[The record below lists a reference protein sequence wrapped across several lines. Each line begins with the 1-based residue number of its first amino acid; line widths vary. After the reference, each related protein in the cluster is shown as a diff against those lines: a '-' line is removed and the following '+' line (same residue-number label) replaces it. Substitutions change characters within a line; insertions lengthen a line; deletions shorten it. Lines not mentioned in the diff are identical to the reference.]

1 MSQKILHQQPPS
13 LLAFAAL
20 LAGNIAIAFGPLLV
34 RFADSGPIA
43 TGFWRLALATPF
55 LFFVRY
61 RFGFRFSALCKSTI
75 WLATIAGL
83 FFGVDII
90 LWHIGIFQTKMA
102 NATLFANCASLILV
116 VYGIFVARKMPSK
129 WESAAVLFAFVGA
142 ALLMG
147 QSLDLSPRHFQGDI
161 LSLAAGLTYTVYL
174 VLMMRVRQNTESW
187 GALGM
192 ASAVAAVIL
201 LSASIVAAGQNL
213 QLGWQNGFA
222 FDMSQSGTGAV
233 ARLVLENV
241 RRDDAYLTANSN
253 LWAMPPNDANSLGRW
268 QCYEATGTTVSDSGP
283 NGYNVT
289 LASATWW
296 AGDAGSGNDL
306 APATTLI
313 NKECPRA
320 AAGRFGYFAGRVSPF
335 ARF

>member
-1 MSQKILHQQPPS
+1 MQRGFMSHKILHQQPPS

-55 LFFVRY
+55 LFFVGY
-61 RFGFRFSALCKSTI
+61 RFGFRFSALGKSTV

-147 QSLDLSPRHFQGDI
+147 QSLDLSPLHFQGDI
-161 LSLAAGLTYTVYL
+161 LSLGAGLTYTVYL

-192 ASAVAAVIL
+192 ASAVAAVVL
-201 LSASIVAAGQNL
+201 LAASLSAGEQVIPTSWWPVVLLAFTSQFFGQGCLTYALPHFSPLVIGLALLL
-213 QLGWQNGFA
+213 Q
-222 FDMSQSGTGAV
+222 
-233 ARLVLENV
+233 
-241 RRDDAYLTANSN
+241 
-253 LWAMPPNDANSLGRW
+253 
-268 QCYEATGTTVSDSGP
+268 
-283 NGYNVT
+283 
-289 LASATWW
+289 
-296 AGDAGSGNDL
+296 
-306 APATTLI
+306 PALS
-313 NKECPRA
+313 A
-320 AAGRFGYFAGRVSPF
+320 AAGWLAFGETLTAMDFTGSALVMIALVLVRKQ
-335 ARF
+335 

>member
-55 LFFVRY
+55 LFLVGY
-61 RFGFRFSALCKSTI
+61 RFGFRFSALGKSTI

-147 QSLDLSPRHFQGDI
+147 QSLDLSPLHFQGDV
-161 LSLAAGLTYTVYL
+161 LSLGAGLTYTVYL

-201 LSASIVAAGQNL
+201 LTASIVAGEQVIPTVWWPVVLLAFTSQFFGQGCL
-213 QLGWQNGFA
+213 TYALPHF
-222 FDMSQSGTGAV
+222 SP
-233 ARLVLENV
+233 LVI
-241 RRDDAYLTANSN
+241 
-253 LWAMPPNDANSLGRW
+253 G
-268 QCYEATGTTVSDSGP
+268 
-283 NGYNVT
+283 
-289 LASATWW
+289 LA
-296 AGDAGSGNDL
+296 L
-306 APATTLI
+306 LFQPALS
-313 NKECPRA
+313 A
-320 AAGRFGYFAGRVSPF
+320 AAGWLAFGETLTAMDFIGSALVMIALVLVRKQ
-335 ARF
+335 

>member
-1 MSQKILHQQPPS
+1 MQRGFMSQKILHQQPPS

-55 LFFVRY
+55 LFFVGY
-61 RFGFRFSALCKSTI
+61 RFGFRFSALGKSTI

-147 QSLDLSPRHFQGDI
+147 QSLDLSPLHFQGDV
-161 LSLAAGLTYTVYL
+161 LSLGAGLTYTVYL

-201 LSASIVAAGQNL
+201 LTASIVAGEQVVPTVWWPVMLLAFTSQFFGQGCLTYALPHFSPLVIGLALLL
-213 QLGWQNGFA
+213 Q
-222 FDMSQSGTGAV
+222 
-233 ARLVLENV
+233 
-241 RRDDAYLTANSN
+241 
-253 LWAMPPNDANSLGRW
+253 
-268 QCYEATGTTVSDSGP
+268 
-283 NGYNVT
+283 
-289 LASATWW
+289 
-296 AGDAGSGNDL
+296 
-306 APATTLI
+306 PALS
-313 NKECPRA
+313 A
-320 AAGRFGYFAGRVSPF
+320 AAGWLAFGETLTTMDFMGSALVMIALVLVRKQ
-335 ARF
+335 

>member
-55 LFFVRY
+55 LFFVGY
-61 RFGFRFSALCKSTI
+61 RFGFRFSALGKSTI

-147 QSLDLSPRHFQGDI
+147 QSLDLSPLHFQGDI
-161 LSLAAGLTYTVYL
+161 LSLGAGLTYTVYL

-201 LSASIVAAGQNL
+201 LAASIVAGEQVIPTVWWPVVLLAFTSQFFGQGCL
-213 QLGWQNGFA
+213 TYALPHF
-222 FDMSQSGTGAV
+222 SP
-233 ARLVLENV
+233 LVI
-241 RRDDAYLTANSN
+241 
-253 LWAMPPNDANSLGRW
+253 G
-268 QCYEATGTTVSDSGP
+268 
-283 NGYNVT
+283 
-289 LASATWW
+289 LA
-296 AGDAGSGNDL
+296 L
-306 APATTLI
+306 LFQPALS
-313 NKECPRA
+313 A
-320 AAGRFGYFAGRVSPF
+320 AAGWLAFGETLTAMDFTGSALVMIALVLVRKQ
-335 ARF
+335 

>member
-1 MSQKILHQQPPS
+1 MQRGFMSQKILHQQPPS

-55 LFFVRY
+55 LFFVGY
-61 RFGFRFSALCKSTI
+61 RFGFRFSALGKSTI
-75 WLATIAGL
+75 WLAIIAGL

-116 VYGIFVARKMPSK
+116 VYGIFVTRKMPSK

-147 QSLDLSPRHFQGDI
+147 QSLDLSPLHFQGDI
-161 LSLAAGLTYTVYL
+161 LSLGAGLTYTVYL

-201 LSASIVAAGQNL
+201 LTGSIVAGEQVIPTVWWPVVLLAFTSQFFGQGCLTYALPHFSPLVIGLALLL
-213 QLGWQNGFA
+213 Q
-222 FDMSQSGTGAV
+222 
-233 ARLVLENV
+233 
-241 RRDDAYLTANSN
+241 
-253 LWAMPPNDANSLGRW
+253 
-268 QCYEATGTTVSDSGP
+268 
-283 NGYNVT
+283 
-289 LASATWW
+289 
-296 AGDAGSGNDL
+296 
-306 APATTLI
+306 PALS
-313 NKECPRA
+313 A
-320 AAGRFGYFAGRVSPF
+320 AAGWLAFGETLTAMDFIGSALVMIALVLVRKQ
-335 ARF
+335 

>member
-1 MSQKILHQQPPS
+1 MQRGFMSQKILHQQPPS

-55 LFFVRY
+55 LFFVGY
-61 RFGFRFSALCKSTI
+61 RFGFRFSALGKSTI

-147 QSLDLSPRHFQGDI
+147 QSLDLSPLHFQGDI
-161 LSLAAGLTYTVYL
+161 LSLGAGLTYTVYL

-187 GALGM
+187 GTLGM

-201 LSASIVAAGQNL
+201 LTGSIVAGEQVIPTVWWPVVLLAFTSQFFGQGCL
-213 QLGWQNGFA
+213 TYALPHF
-222 FDMSQSGTGAV
+222 SP
-233 ARLVLENV
+233 LVI
-241 RRDDAYLTANSN
+241 
-253 LWAMPPNDANSLGRW
+253 G
-268 QCYEATGTTVSDSGP
+268 
-283 NGYNVT
+283 
-289 LASATWW
+289 LA
-296 AGDAGSGNDL
+296 L
-306 APATTLI
+306 LFQPALS
-313 NKECPRA
+313 A
-320 AAGRFGYFAGRVSPF
+320 AAGWLAFGETLTAMDFIGSALVMIALVLVRKQ
-335 ARF
+335 

>member
-1 MSQKILHQQPPS
+1 MSQKILHQQPSS

-43 TGFWRLALATPF
+43 TGFWRLSLATPF
-55 LFFVRY
+55 LFFVGY
-61 RFGFRFSALCKSTI
+61 RFGFRFSALGKSTI
-75 WLATIAGL
+75 WQVIIAGL

-147 QSLDLSPRHFQGDI
+147 QSLDLSPLHFQGDV
-161 LSLAAGLTYTVYL
+161 LSLGAGLTYTVYL

-201 LSASIVAAGQNL
+201 LTASIVAGEQVIPTVWWPVMLLAFTSQFFGQGCL
-213 QLGWQNGFA
+213 TYALPHF
-222 FDMSQSGTGAV
+222 SP
-233 ARLVLENV
+233 LVI
-241 RRDDAYLTANSN
+241 
-253 LWAMPPNDANSLGRW
+253 G
-268 QCYEATGTTVSDSGP
+268 
-283 NGYNVT
+283 
-289 LASATWW
+289 LA
-296 AGDAGSGNDL
+296 L
-306 APATTLI
+306 LFQPALS
-313 NKECPRA
+313 A
-320 AAGRFGYFAGRVSPF
+320 AAGWLAFGETLTAMDFTGSALVMIALVLVRKQ
-335 ARF
+335 

>member
-1 MSQKILHQQPPS
+1 MQRGFMSQKILHQQPPS

-55 LFFVRY
+55 LFFVGY
-61 RFGFRFSALCKSTI
+61 RFGFRFSALSKSTI
-75 WLATIAGL
+75 WLVIIAGL

-147 QSLDLSPRHFQGDI
+147 QSLDLSPLHFQGDI
-161 LSLAAGLTYTVYL
+161 LSLGAGLTYTVYL

-201 LSASIVAAGQNL
+201 LTGSIVAGEQVIPTVWWPVVLLAFTSQFFGQGCL
-213 QLGWQNGFA
+213 TYALPHF
-222 FDMSQSGTGAV
+222 SP
-233 ARLVLENV
+233 LVI
-241 RRDDAYLTANSN
+241 
-253 LWAMPPNDANSLGRW
+253 G
-268 QCYEATGTTVSDSGP
+268 
-283 NGYNVT
+283 
-289 LASATWW
+289 LA
-296 AGDAGSGNDL
+296 L
-306 APATTLI
+306 LFQPALS
-313 NKECPRA
+313 A
-320 AAGRFGYFAGRVSPF
+320 AAGWLAFGETLTAMDFTGSALVMIALVLVRKQ
-335 ARF
+335 

>member
-1 MSQKILHQQPPS
+1 MQRGFMSQKILHQQPPS

-55 LFFVRY
+55 LFFVGY
-61 RFGFRFSALCKSTI
+61 RFGFRFSALSKSTI
-75 WLATIAGL
+75 WLVIIAGL
-83 FFGVDII
+83 FFGIDII

-147 QSLDLSPRHFQGDI
+147 QSLDLSPLHFQGDI
-161 LSLAAGLTYTVYL
+161 LSLGAGLTYTVYL

-192 ASAVAAVIL
+192 ASAVAAVVL
-201 LSASIVAAGQNL
+201 LAASLSAGEQVIPTVWWPVVLLAFTSQFFGQGCL
-213 QLGWQNGFA
+213 TYALPHF
-222 FDMSQSGTGAV
+222 SP
-233 ARLVLENV
+233 LVI
-241 RRDDAYLTANSN
+241 
-253 LWAMPPNDANSLGRW
+253 G
-268 QCYEATGTTVSDSGP
+268 
-283 NGYNVT
+283 
-289 LASATWW
+289 LA
-296 AGDAGSGNDL
+296 L
-306 APATTLI
+306 LFQPALS
-313 NKECPRA
+313 A
-320 AAGRFGYFAGRVSPF
+320 AAGWLAFGETLTAMDFIGSALVMIALVLVRKQ
-335 ARF
+335 

>member
-1 MSQKILHQQPPS
+1 MQRGFMSQKILHQQPPS

-55 LFFVRY
+55 LFFVGY
-61 RFGFRFSALCKSTI
+61 RFGFRFSALGKSTI

-147 QSLDLSPRHFQGDI
+147 QSLDLSPLHFQGDI
-161 LSLAAGLTYTVYL
+161 LSLTAGLTYTVYL

-192 ASAVAAVIL
+192 ASAVAAVVL
-201 LSASIVAAGQNL
+201 LAASLSAGEQVIPTVWWPVVLLAFTSQFFGQGCL
-213 QLGWQNGFA
+213 TYALPHF
-222 FDMSQSGTGAV
+222 SP
-233 ARLVLENV
+233 LVI
-241 RRDDAYLTANSN
+241 
-253 LWAMPPNDANSLGRW
+253 G
-268 QCYEATGTTVSDSGP
+268 
-283 NGYNVT
+283 
-289 LASATWW
+289 LA
-296 AGDAGSGNDL
+296 L
-306 APATTLI
+306 LFQPALS
-313 NKECPRA
+313 A
-320 AAGRFGYFAGRVSPF
+320 AAGWLAFGETLTAMDFIGSALVMIALVLVRKQ
-335 ARF
+335 

>member
-55 LFFVRY
+55 LFFVGY
-61 RFGFRFSALCKSTI
+61 RFGFRFSALGKSTV

-147 QSLDLSPRHFQGDI
+147 QSLDLSPLHFQGDI
-161 LSLAAGLTYTVYL
+161 LSLGAGLTYTVYL

-192 ASAVAAVIL
+192 ASAVAAVVL
-201 LSASIVAAGQNL
+201 LAASLSAGEQVIPTMWWPVVLLAFTSQFFGQGCL
-213 QLGWQNGFA
+213 TYALPHF
-222 FDMSQSGTGAV
+222 SP
-233 ARLVLENV
+233 LVI
-241 RRDDAYLTANSN
+241 
-253 LWAMPPNDANSLGRW
+253 G
-268 QCYEATGTTVSDSGP
+268 
-283 NGYNVT
+283 
-289 LASATWW
+289 LA
-296 AGDAGSGNDL
+296 L
-306 APATTLI
+306 LFQPALS
-313 NKECPRA
+313 A
-320 AAGRFGYFAGRVSPF
+320 AAGWLAFGETLTAMDFIGSALVMIALVLVRKQ
-335 ARF
+335 

>member
-1 MSQKILHQQPPS
+1 MQRGFMSQKILHQQPPS

-55 LFFVRY
+55 LFFVGY
-61 RFGFRFSALCKSTI
+61 RFGFRFSALGKSTI

-147 QSLDLSPRHFQGDI
+147 QSLDLSPLHFQGDI
-161 LSLAAGLTYTVYL
+161 LSLGAGLTYTVYL

-192 ASAVAAVIL
+192 ASVVAAVVL
-201 LSASIVAAGQNL
+201 LAASLSAGEQVIPTSWWPVVLLAFTSQFFGQGCLTYALPHFSPLVIGLALLL
-213 QLGWQNGFA
+213 Q
-222 FDMSQSGTGAV
+222 
-233 ARLVLENV
+233 
-241 RRDDAYLTANSN
+241 
-253 LWAMPPNDANSLGRW
+253 
-268 QCYEATGTTVSDSGP
+268 
-283 NGYNVT
+283 
-289 LASATWW
+289 
-296 AGDAGSGNDL
+296 
-306 APATTLI
+306 PALS
-313 NKECPRA
+313 A
-320 AAGRFGYFAGRVSPF
+320 AAGWLAFGETLTAMDFTGSALVMIALVLVRKQ
-335 ARF
+335 

>member
-1 MSQKILHQQPPS
+1 MQRGFMSQKILHQQPPS

-55 LFFVRY
+55 LFFVGY
-61 RFGFRFSALCKSTI
+61 RFGFRFSALGKSTI

-147 QSLDLSPRHFQGDI
+147 QSLDLSPLHFQGDI
-161 LSLAAGLTYTVYL
+161 LSLTAGLTYTVYL

-201 LSASIVAAGQNL
+201 LTGSIVAGEQVIPTVWWPVILLAFTSQFFGQGCL
-213 QLGWQNGFA
+213 TYALPHF
-222 FDMSQSGTGAV
+222 SP
-233 ARLVLENV
+233 LVI
-241 RRDDAYLTANSN
+241 
-253 LWAMPPNDANSLGRW
+253 G
-268 QCYEATGTTVSDSGP
+268 
-283 NGYNVT
+283 
-289 LASATWW
+289 LA
-296 AGDAGSGNDL
+296 L
-306 APATTLI
+306 LFQPALS
-313 NKECPRA
+313 A
-320 AAGRFGYFAGRVSPF
+320 AAGWLAFGETLTAMDFMGSALVTIALVLVRKQ
-335 ARF
+335 

>member
-1 MSQKILHQQPPS
+1 MQRGFMSQKILHQQPPS

-55 LFFVRY
+55 LFFVGY
-61 RFGFRFSALCKSTI
+61 RFGFRFSALGKSTV

-147 QSLDLSPRHFQGDI
+147 QSLDLSPLHFQGDI
-161 LSLAAGLTYTVYL
+161 LSLGAGLTYTVYL

-192 ASAVAAVIL
+192 ASAVAAVVL
-201 LSASIVAAGQNL
+201 LAASLSAGEQVIPTSWWPVVLLAFTSQFFGQGCLTYALPHFSPLVIGLALLL
-213 QLGWQNGFA
+213 Q
-222 FDMSQSGTGAV
+222 
-233 ARLVLENV
+233 
-241 RRDDAYLTANSN
+241 
-253 LWAMPPNDANSLGRW
+253 
-268 QCYEATGTTVSDSGP
+268 
-283 NGYNVT
+283 
-289 LASATWW
+289 
-296 AGDAGSGNDL
+296 
-306 APATTLI
+306 PALS
-313 NKECPRA
+313 A
-320 AAGRFGYFAGRVSPF
+320 AAGWLAFGETLTAMDVTGSALVMIALVLVRKQ
-335 ARF
+335 

>member
-1 MSQKILHQQPPS
+1 MQRGFMSQKILHQQPPS

-55 LFFVRY
+55 LFFVGY
-61 RFGFRFSALCKSTI
+61 RFGFRFSALGKSTI
-75 WLATIAGL
+75 WLAIIAGL

-147 QSLDLSPRHFQGDI
+147 QSLDLSPLHFQGDI
-161 LSLAAGLTYTVYL
+161 LSLGAGLTYTVYL

-201 LSASIVAAGQNL
+201 LSASIVAGEQVIPTVWWPVVLLAFTSQFFGQGCL
-213 QLGWQNGFA
+213 TYALPHF
-222 FDMSQSGTGAV
+222 SP
-233 ARLVLENV
+233 LVI
-241 RRDDAYLTANSN
+241 
-253 LWAMPPNDANSLGRW
+253 G
-268 QCYEATGTTVSDSGP
+268 
-283 NGYNVT
+283 
-289 LASATWW
+289 LA
-296 AGDAGSGNDL
+296 L
-306 APATTLI
+306 LFQPALS
-313 NKECPRA
+313 A
-320 AAGRFGYFAGRVSPF
+320 AAGWLAFGETLTAMDFMGSALVMIALVLVRKQ
-335 ARF
+335 

>member
-1 MSQKILHQQPPS
+1 MQRGFMSQKILHQQPPS

-55 LFFVRY
+55 LFFVGY
-61 RFGFRFSALCKSTI
+61 RFGFRFSALGKSTV

-147 QSLDLSPRHFQGDI
+147 QSLDLSPLHFQGDI
-161 LSLAAGLTYTVYL
+161 LSLGAGLTYTVYL

-201 LSASIVAAGQNL
+201 LTGSIVAGEQVIPTVWWPVVLLAFTSQFFGQGCL
-213 QLGWQNGFA
+213 TYALPHF
-222 FDMSQSGTGAV
+222 SP
-233 ARLVLENV
+233 LVI
-241 RRDDAYLTANSN
+241 
-253 LWAMPPNDANSLGRW
+253 G
-268 QCYEATGTTVSDSGP
+268 
-283 NGYNVT
+283 
-289 LASATWW
+289 LA
-296 AGDAGSGNDL
+296 L
-306 APATTLI
+306 LFQPALS
-313 NKECPRA
+313 A
-320 AAGRFGYFAGRVSPF
+320 AAGWLAFGETLTAMDFIGSALVMIALVLVRKQ
-335 ARF
+335 

>member
-1 MSQKILHQQPPS
+1 MQRGFMSQKILHQQPPS

-55 LFFVRY
+55 LFFVGY
-61 RFGFRFSALCKSTI
+61 RFGFRFSALGKSTV

-147 QSLDLSPRHFQGDI
+147 QSLDLSPLHFQGDI
-161 LSLAAGLTYTVYL
+161 LSLGAGLTYTVYL

-201 LSASIVAAGQNL
+201 LTGSIVAGEQVIPTSWWPVVLLAFTSQFFGQGCLTYALPHFSPLVIGLALLL
-213 QLGWQNGFA
+213 Q
-222 FDMSQSGTGAV
+222 
-233 ARLVLENV
+233 
-241 RRDDAYLTANSN
+241 
-253 LWAMPPNDANSLGRW
+253 
-268 QCYEATGTTVSDSGP
+268 
-283 NGYNVT
+283 
-289 LASATWW
+289 
-296 AGDAGSGNDL
+296 
-306 APATTLI
+306 PALS
-313 NKECPRA
+313 A
-320 AAGRFGYFAGRVSPF
+320 AAGWLAFGETLTAMDVTGSALVMIALVLVRKQ
-335 ARF
+335 

>member
-1 MSQKILHQQPPS
+1 MQRGFMSQKILHQQPPS

-55 LFFVRY
+55 LFLVGY
-61 RFGFRFSALCKSTI
+61 RFGFRFSALGKSTI
-75 WLATIAGL
+75 WLAIIAGL
-83 FFGVDII
+83 FFGIDII

-147 QSLDLSPRHFQGDI
+147 QSLDLSPLHFQGDI
-161 LSLAAGLTYTVYL
+161 LSLGAGLTYTVYL

-201 LSASIVAAGQNL
+201 LTGSIVAGEQVIPTVWWPVILLAFTSQFFGQGCL
-213 QLGWQNGFA
+213 TYALPHF
-222 FDMSQSGTGAV
+222 SP
-233 ARLVLENV
+233 LVI
-241 RRDDAYLTANSN
+241 
-253 LWAMPPNDANSLGRW
+253 G
-268 QCYEATGTTVSDSGP
+268 
-283 NGYNVT
+283 
-289 LASATWW
+289 LA
-296 AGDAGSGNDL
+296 L
-306 APATTLI
+306 LFQPALS
-313 NKECPRA
+313 A
-320 AAGRFGYFAGRVSPF
+320 AAGWLAFGETLTAMDFMGSALVMIALVLVRKQ
-335 ARF
+335 

>member
-1 MSQKILHQQPPS
+1 MQRGFMSQKILHQQPPS

-55 LFFVRY
+55 LFFVGY
-61 RFGFRFSALCKSTI
+61 RFGFRFSALGKSTI

-147 QSLDLSPRHFQGDI
+147 QSLDLSPLHFQGDI
-161 LSLAAGLTYTVYL
+161 LSLGAGLTYTVYL

-201 LSASIVAAGQNL
+201 LTGSIVAGEQVIPTVWWPVLLLAFTSQFFGQGCL
-213 QLGWQNGFA
+213 TYALPHF
-222 FDMSQSGTGAV
+222 SP
-233 ARLVLENV
+233 LVI
-241 RRDDAYLTANSN
+241 
-253 LWAMPPNDANSLGRW
+253 G
-268 QCYEATGTTVSDSGP
+268 
-283 NGYNVT
+283 
-289 LASATWW
+289 LA
-296 AGDAGSGNDL
+296 L
-306 APATTLI
+306 LFQPALS
-313 NKECPRA
+313 A
-320 AAGRFGYFAGRVSPF
+320 AAGWLAFGETLTAMDFIGSALVMIALVLVRKQ
-335 ARF
+335 

>member
-55 LFFVRY
+55 LFFVGY
-61 RFGFRFSALCKSTI
+61 RFGFRFSALGKSTI
-75 WLATIAGL
+75 WQVIIAGL

-147 QSLDLSPRHFQGDI
+147 QSLDLSPLHFQGDI
-161 LSLAAGLTYTVYL
+161 LSLGAGLTYTVYL

-201 LSASIVAAGQNL
+201 LTGSIVAGEQVIPTVWWPVVLLAFTSQFFGQGCLTYALPHFSPLVIGLALLL
-213 QLGWQNGFA
+213 Q
-222 FDMSQSGTGAV
+222 
-233 ARLVLENV
+233 
-241 RRDDAYLTANSN
+241 
-253 LWAMPPNDANSLGRW
+253 
-268 QCYEATGTTVSDSGP
+268 
-283 NGYNVT
+283 
-289 LASATWW
+289 
-296 AGDAGSGNDL
+296 
-306 APATTLI
+306 PALS
-313 NKECPRA
+313 A
-320 AAGRFGYFAGRVSPF
+320 AAGWLAFGETLTTMDFMGSALVMIALVLVRKQ
-335 ARF
+335 

>member
-55 LFFVRY
+55 LFFVGY
-61 RFGFRFSALCKSTI
+61 RFGFRFSALGKSTI

-147 QSLDLSPRHFQGDI
+147 QSLDLSPLHFQGDV
-161 LSLAAGLTYTVYL
+161 LSLGAGLTYTVYL

-201 LSASIVAAGQNL
+201 LTASIVAGEQVVPTVWWPVMLLAFTSQFFGQGCLTYALPHFSPLVIGLALLL
-213 QLGWQNGFA
+213 Q
-222 FDMSQSGTGAV
+222 
-233 ARLVLENV
+233 
-241 RRDDAYLTANSN
+241 
-253 LWAMPPNDANSLGRW
+253 
-268 QCYEATGTTVSDSGP
+268 
-283 NGYNVT
+283 
-289 LASATWW
+289 
-296 AGDAGSGNDL
+296 
-306 APATTLI
+306 PALS
-313 NKECPRA
+313 A
-320 AAGRFGYFAGRVSPF
+320 AAGWLAFGETLTTMDFMGSALVMIALVLVRKQ
-335 ARF
+335 

>member
-43 TGFWRLALATPF
+43 TGFWRLALATQF
-55 LFFVRY
+55 LFVVGY
-61 RFGFRFSALCKSTI
+61 RFGFRFSALGKSTI

-147 QSLDLSPRHFQGDI
+147 QSLDLSPLHFQGDI
-161 LSLAAGLTYTVYL
+161 LSLGAGLTYTVYL

-201 LSASIVAAGQNL
+201 LTASIVAGEQVIPTVWWPVMLLAFTSQFFGQGCLTYALPHFSPLVIGLALLL
-213 QLGWQNGFA
+213 Q
-222 FDMSQSGTGAV
+222 
-233 ARLVLENV
+233 
-241 RRDDAYLTANSN
+241 
-253 LWAMPPNDANSLGRW
+253 
-268 QCYEATGTTVSDSGP
+268 
-283 NGYNVT
+283 
-289 LASATWW
+289 
-296 AGDAGSGNDL
+296 
-306 APATTLI
+306 PALS
-313 NKECPRA
+313 A
-320 AAGRFGYFAGRVSPF
+320 AAGWLAFGETLTAMDFIGSALVMIALVLVRKQ
-335 ARF
+335 

>member
-55 LFFVRY
+55 LFFVGY
-61 RFGFRFSALCKSTI
+61 RFGFRFSALSKSTI
-75 WLATIAGL
+75 WLVIIAGL
-83 FFGVDII
+83 FFGIDII

-147 QSLDLSPRHFQGDI
+147 QSLDLSPLHFQGDI
-161 LSLAAGLTYTVYL
+161 LSLGAGLTYTVYL

-192 ASAVAAVIL
+192 ASAVAAVVL
-201 LSASIVAAGQNL
+201 LAASLSAGEQVIPTVWWPVVLLAFTSQFFGQGCL
-213 QLGWQNGFA
+213 TYALPHF
-222 FDMSQSGTGAV
+222 SP
-233 ARLVLENV
+233 LVI
-241 RRDDAYLTANSN
+241 
-253 LWAMPPNDANSLGRW
+253 G
-268 QCYEATGTTVSDSGP
+268 
-283 NGYNVT
+283 
-289 LASATWW
+289 LA
-296 AGDAGSGNDL
+296 L
-306 APATTLI
+306 LFQPALS
-313 NKECPRA
+313 A
-320 AAGRFGYFAGRVSPF
+320 AAGWLAFGETLTAMDFIGSALVMIALVLVRKQ
-335 ARF
+335 

>member
-1 MSQKILHQQPPS
+1 MQRGFMSQKILHQQPPS

-55 LFFVRY
+55 LFFVGY
-61 RFGFRFSALCKSTI
+61 RFGFRFSALGKSTI

-147 QSLDLSPRHFQGDI
+147 QSLDLSPLHFQGDI
-161 LSLAAGLTYTVYL
+161 LSLGAGLTYTVYL

-201 LSASIVAAGQNL
+201 LTASIVAGEQVIPTVWWPVVLLAFTSQFFGQGCL
-213 QLGWQNGFA
+213 TYALPHF
-222 FDMSQSGTGAV
+222 SP
-233 ARLVLENV
+233 LVI
-241 RRDDAYLTANSN
+241 
-253 LWAMPPNDANSLGRW
+253 G
-268 QCYEATGTTVSDSGP
+268 
-283 NGYNVT
+283 
-289 LASATWW
+289 LA
-296 AGDAGSGNDL
+296 L
-306 APATTLI
+306 LFQPALS
-313 NKECPRA
+313 A
-320 AAGRFGYFAGRVSPF
+320 AAGWLAFGETLTAMDFIGSALVMIALVLVRKQ
-335 ARF
+335 